1 MRSLAAYLMLLAG
14 TATGF
19 AQVTTSRL
27 DGTVTDAQ
35 GATIA
40 GADVQ
45 VINIAQNQTLN
56 AKTDEKGYWA
66 LASMPAGLYRVTV
79 TQKGFKT
86 ETIDNVKIDA
96 GVPAT
101 VNATLQVGALTETV
115 EVAAGAEILQTD
127 TAQVAS
133 TLQGTQIHDLPFTSH
148 NATELIATQP
158 GTQTALAVRNSLIE
172 GLPQSTINITLDGVN
187 IQDNT
192 LKSTD
197 GVFNAVQP
205 RIDAVEEVTMTTA
218 AAGADSTGEGAV
230 QIKFVTRS
238 GTNQFHGGLFE
249 QNRNSF
255 FEANY
260 YFNSVTGN
268 PRDRLNLNQFGG
280 RLGGPIWKNKLFFFT
295 SFEAFRLPQSFLET
309 ETWLTPSAVNGL
321 FTYKDTK
328 GNVQSVNLYQLAA
341 TRNATLPGS
350 VRQFPTTPDPTLQSV
365 FALIQKLTTS
375 GTGQISSRIPTAND
389 YNRNSFSFPDKA
401 VNNRNFETTRLDYN
415 ITQKHHLDFVW
426 NYQTNVRRPDGLNGT
441 LAVLPGTGTVLGAPD
456 LEGQNSPSFS
466 GSIGLRSV
474 LTTNLTNEFTGG
486 VQGGTAT
493 LGSGLS
499 LADYGLFNG
508 YQIGFG
514 LPALTTSTTPTGT
527 AGTASRGLYK
537 QPIPGQ
543 LHGFCAAQRAREAV
557 Q

>member
-1 MRSLAAYLMLLAG
+1 MRSLAAYLILLAG
-14 TATGF
+14 AATGF

-45 VINIAQNQTLN
+45 VVNIAQNQTLN

-341 TRNATLPGS
+341 AGNGHLTGNT
-350 VRQFPTTPDPTLQSV
+350 RQFPTTPDPTLQSV

-375 GTGQISSRIPTAND
+375 GTGQISAASRRTMITTGTTSRFQTKLLITVISKPRDSITTSPRNITWTSFGTIRRTSGAPTA
-389 YNRNSFSFPDKA
+389 
-401 VNNRNFETTRLDYN
+401 
-415 ITQKHHLDFVW
+415 
-426 NYQTNVRRPDGLNGT
+426 
-441 LAVLPGTGTVLGAPD
+441 
-456 LEGQNSPSFS
+456 
-466 GSIGLRSV
+466 
-474 LTTNLTNEFTGG
+474 
-486 VQGGTAT
+486 
-493 LGSGLS
+493 
-499 LADYGLFNG
+499 
-508 YQIGFG
+508 
-514 LPALTTSTTPTGT
+514 
-527 AGTASRGLYK
+527 
-537 QPIPGQ
+537 
-543 LHGFCAAQRAREAV
+543 
-557 Q
+557 